1 MNKKKVL
8 KIVLLIILVILI
20 VFMVITIRRMI
31 IIKALS
37 EKVSK
42 YVTDD
47 NHYEK
52 IINNSIETETIT
64 EYYCKGNNAVM
75 FLTTTTK
82 NTGEKRKLTQ
92 YFKGDKCNTY
102 IETDKDKIAILDSNG
117 IPSKLT
123 IWGLDYN
130 DSLWNLFYLAVKTPI
145 RSVKYNNK
153 ECYFL
158 NSPIVRNCYME
169 KDTGLILK
177 AIDGQIEDANGNETD
192 IIVEYNY
199 EFGNVDESIF
209 EEPNISEYKVQKNQ

>member
-8 KIVLLIILVILI
+8 KIFLFIILVLLIIFLTI
-20 VFMVITIRRMI
+20 VIRRML
-31 IIKALS
+31 IIKDLS
-37 EKVSK
+37 EKVAK
-42 YVTDD
+42 YITDD

-64 EYYCKGNNAVM
+64 EYYCRGDNAVM

-92 YFKGDKCNTY
+92 YFKGEKCNTY
-102 IETDKDKIAILDSNG
+102 IETDKDKIAMMNSNG

-130 DSLWNLFYLAVKTPI
+130 HSLWNLFYLALKTPI
-145 RSVKYNNK
+145 KSVKYDNK

-158 NSPIVRNCYME
+158 NSPIARNCYME
-169 KDTGLILK
+169 KNTGLILK
-177 AIDGQIEDANGNETD
+177 AIDGQIEDANGNKTD
-192 IIVEYNY
+192 VIVEYNY
-199 EFGNVDESIF
+199 EFGNVDENIF
-209 EEPNISEYKVQKNQ
+209 IEPNISDYKIQKNN